1 MTQHLGIRNP
11 DPLIKCFQAPNRAA
25 YSSGK
30 ESLLEGHIIEQ
41 WESGHL
47 RASDSNLIGVHIAT
61 SFTDPPTTVEHLW
74 SLTQFNFPLVC
85 IMPSVK
91 TLVAPLLEGLV
102 ALCNMLGCM
111 QVCSTRFGCQ
121 MVSFLYFLDWK
132 AEDSDFDLEKRW
144 KYLEPS
150 ANILLLY
157 LPLAGFLLKLKV
169 QSRTQAETMFL
180 FRERFISPYLSQP
193 KHRYLILR
201 QLSQFPL

>member
-1 MTQHLGIRNP
+1 M
-11 DPLIKCFQAPNRAA
+11 KCFQAPNHSA

-30 ESLLEGHIIEQ
+30 ESLPEGHIIEQ
-41 WESGHL
+41 WESGPL

-61 SFTDPPTTVEHLW
+61 SFTDPSTTVEHLR

-102 ALCNMLGCM
+102 ALCNILGCM

-121 MVSFLYFLDWK
+121 MVSFWYFLDWK

-144 KYLEPS
+144 KYPEPS
-150 ANILLLY
+150 GNILLLY
-157 LPLAGFLLKLKV
+157 LPLASLLLKV
-169 QSRTQAETMFL
+169 QSRTQAETVFL